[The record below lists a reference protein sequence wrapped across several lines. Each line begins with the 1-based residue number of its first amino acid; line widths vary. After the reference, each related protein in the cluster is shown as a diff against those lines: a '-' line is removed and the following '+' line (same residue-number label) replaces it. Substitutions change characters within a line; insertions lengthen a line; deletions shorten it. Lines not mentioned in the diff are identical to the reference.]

1 VKIGKILAPL
11 VSSFVLVLAA
21 CNESPAPAVVSP
33 GAGTLSA
40 ADATPKDSSAA
51 PLASSA
57 ASVTVGAASPVP
69 PAASSPAAAVVSA
82 PATASAAASAPV
94 AQVQVEVANIGLH
107 IGGGPNDDVTKE
119 PVLRS
124 IEPHFSELRA
134 CYAKAEEPRQKGDFG
149 IDLAIE
155 RDGGKAQVSK
165 PRTGIKGEAFRACVV
180 GVFESVEFRKP
191 RGGKTVASYSVRF
204 LPR

>member
-1 VKIGKILAPL
+1 
-11 VSSFVLVLAA
+11 
-21 CNESPAPAVVSP
+21 
-33 GAGTLSA
+33 
-40 ADATPKDSSAA
+40 
-51 PLASSA
+51 
-57 ASVTVGAASPVP
+57 
-69 PAASSPAAAVVSA
+69 
-82 PATASAAASAPV
+82 
-94 AQVQVEVANIGLH
+94 VQVEVANIGLH

>member
-1 VKIGKILAPL
+1 MKLGKIL
-11 VSSFVLVLAA
+11 VSSFVVVLAG
-21 CNESPAPAVVSP
+21 CKESPSPAVVSQ
-33 GAGTLSA
+33 GAGSLSA
-40 ADATPKDSSAA
+40 SDAAPKESSAA
-51 PLASSA
+51 PLASSS
-57 ASVTVGAASPVP
+57 ASVATVGSASPVP
-69 PAASSPAAAVVSA
+69 PTASSPTAVVPSVT
-82 PATASAAASAPV
+82 TASAAASVSAPV
-94 AQVQVEVANIGLH
+94 AQVPVEVSNIGLH

-124 IEPHFSELRA
+124 IEPHFPELRA

-155 RDGGKAQVSK
+155 RDGGKANVSK
-165 PRTGIKGEAFRACVV
+165 PRTAIKGEAFRACVV
-180 GVFESVEFRKP
+180 GVFEGIEFRKP